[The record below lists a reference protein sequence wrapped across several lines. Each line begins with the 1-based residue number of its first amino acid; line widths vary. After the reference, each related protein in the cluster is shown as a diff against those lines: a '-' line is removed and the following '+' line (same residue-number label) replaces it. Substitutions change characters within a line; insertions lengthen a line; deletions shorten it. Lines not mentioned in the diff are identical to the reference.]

1 MFALIGLICAQY
13 GVGKMTIDIESLWI
27 IIGMTALLSGIAN
40 SIISY
45 SSLQVKG
52 IGYWVAFSFLFAI
65 GIAFSRTAN
74 IESLQNWVLL
84 SDMIFVTAF
93 TMLYVGVREIKD
105 KHIHPW
111 ILLGALWVATISLIN
126 NAYEI
131 APDAHVRLSV
141 FSLYVAIISVMC
153 SYEIYKNISFR
164 SKGQVSLLVI
174 FVGVALFMIGRI
186 AAQYG
191 YDIIENSQGH
201 GQWFLAM
208 GLVMQVSLI
217 WFIFSVVLIVAEKL
231 QDKLA
236 ENGYKDHLTGLLNQK
251 GIEETAER
259 VLKRNQRTQTPVTLL
274 IVDVDFFREMNDTY
288 GYTFANSV
296 LQRVGELIEDTL
308 RFEDF
313 SARYQS
319 DVFVMLLEGATKEG
333 VLLPAQRILNALDEE
348 DLNIDDTLVP
358 CTVSIGIA
366 TSTGGKDFYDLV
378 QLAHAAL
385 LDVKAEGGN
394 SIKVSGEDS

>member
-1 MFALIGLICAQY
+1 M
-13 GVGKMTIDIESLWI
+13 DIESLWI
-27 IIGMTALLSGIAN
+27 IVGMTALLSGIAN

-45 SSLQVKG
+45 SSLQIKG
-52 IGYWVAFSFLFAI
+52 IGYWAVFSFLFAI
-65 GIAFSRTAN
+65 GITFSRTAH
-74 IESLQNWVLL
+74 IVSSHDWFLA
-84 SDMIFVTAF
+84 DIIFVTAF
-93 TMLYVGVREIKD
+93 TSLYIGVREIKD
-105 KHIHPW
+105 EHIHPW
-111 ILLGALWVATISLIN
+111 ILLGVLWVVAVCLIYYAN
-126 NAYEI
+126 QI
-131 APDAHVRLSV
+131 ASDPHLRLSV
-141 FSLYVAIISVMC
+141 FSLYVAVISLMC
-153 SYEIYKNISFR
+153 SYEIYKDISFR

-174 FVGVALFMIGRI
+174 FVGVALFMVAKI

-191 YDIIENSQGH
+191 YTIVENSQGH
-201 GQWFLAM
+201 SHWLLAT

-231 QDKLA
+231 QTKLA

-259 VLKRNQRTQTPVTLL
+259 VLKRSQRTQTPVTLM
-274 IVDVDFFREMNDTY
+274 IIDVDFFREMNDTY
-288 GYTFANSV
+288 GYTFANTV
-296 LQRVGELIEDTL
+296 LQRVGDLIEDTL

-319 DVFVMLLEGATKEG
+319 DVFVILLEGSSKEG
-333 VLLPAQRILNALDEE
+333 VLLPAQRILKALDEE

-358 CTVSIGIA
+358 CTVSIGVA

-394 SIKVSGEDS
+394 NLKVSGEDL